1 MAVRINKPSTN
12 IREKLAEL
20 ERPIGLNGSALMRTE
35 TPQDARN
42 LLGVGRKNA
51 LYNGSMQI
59 WQRGTSFLGLG
70 SGGVANYTADRWGS
84 NRYSSAN
91 NNTTR
96 EDANYLGFRYCL
108 RSARPSGDTTGTS
121 RYVHQ
126 VLEQIDTWKLRSN
139 YITFSFYA
147 RVGSGYSGSNIASFI
162 TYHIDSTKEE
172 RFYYNAF
179 MTAVNYGTT
188 KNHASL
194 STNWQR
200 YTHNIFLPANAQQVG
215 VSIGTPEALPTAVA
229 NDYFEIT
236 GCQLEVGSVATDFEH
251 RSIGEE
257 LALCQRYCQN
267 FSGRIA
273 QVNVNSGTGGVGRI
287 PLSPPMRITPAIHSY
302 TAGNLVREG
311 IDWHPVSA
319 ASISGESTNNNFVFA
334 ISTSSNTGLSVGNT
348 THWGNGATLILSA
361 EL

>member
-1 MAVRINKPSTN
+1 
-12 IREKLAEL
+12 
-20 ERPIGLNGSALMRTE
+20 MRTE

-42 LLGVGRKNA
+42 LLGAGRKNA

-70 SGGVANYTADRWGS
+70 SGGVANYTADRWNS
-84 NRYSSAN
+84 TRYASAN

-96 EDANYLGFRYCL
+96 ENANYLGFRYCL

-126 VLEQIDTWKLRSN
+126 VLEQVDTWRLRN
-139 YITFSFYA
+139 NHITFSFYA

-179 MTAVNYGTT
+179 TTAVNYGTT
-188 KNHASL
+188 KNHTSL

-200 YTHNIFLPANAQQVG
+200 YTHTIFLPTDAQQVG
-215 VSIGTPEALPTAVA
+215 IAIGTPEALPTAVA

-236 GCQLEVGSVATDFEH
+236 GCQLEVGSAATEFEY
-251 RSIGEE
+251 RSYGEE
-257 LALCQRYCQN
+257 LALCQRYAFRYAPGGN
-267 FSGRIA
+267 NSWGLMIGAYTTNRAFATIFTPVELRDTPSITYTGTPIIYTFSLTGSIA
-273 QVNVNSGTGGVGRI
+273 ITGISGYSRRGNLLSLDCYVSSGLTVNS
-287 PLSPPMRITPAIHSY
+287 SY
-302 TAGNLVREG
+302 WLLLDNA
-311 IDWHPVSA
+311 
-319 ASISGESTNNNFVFA
+319 VF
-334 ISTSSNTGLSVGNT
+334 SS
-348 THWGNGATLILSA
+348 